1 MCSCVLQRA
10 CACIG
15 FVFVQAFSSE
25 TLVYYT
31 KPQRDMKLWPMGDR
45 WSMLL
50 KVPFWMEVKCMCGN
64 LQYVL
69 EGQLGKVVELAYQWW
84 WLMRC
89 EQLSIYSMWLNS
101 FFFWIFLLHRVGQP
115 KFAMDAARLCL
126 PATRFCFYTAMQSYT
141 LEWNDCKLQSYFPEC
156 LWQNAICSHGILQY
170 ITVRSVIS
178 AESYV

>member
-101 FFFWIFLLHRVGQP
+101 FFFLDFS
-115 KFAMDAARLCL
+115 FAQGWPTKICDGCCKAL
-126 PATRFCFYTAMQSYT
+126 PASYKVLFLYCNAVIYFGMKWLQTAKLLSWMLVT
-141 LEWNDCKLQSYFPEC
+141 KCNLQS
-156 LWQNAICSHGILQY
+156 WDIAIYYCQICD
-170 ITVRSVIS
+170 
-178 AESYV
+178 